1 MSPLCPQKNSN
12 ALQPLVSVA
21 EYRKVL
27 KDTESTDFE
36 ITERL
41 RYIESLCRCII
52 KQELENYDTQ
62 ENA

>member
-1 MSPLCPQKNSN
+1 MSTSRSQENSN

-36 ITERL
+36 IVERL
-41 RYIESLCRCII
+41 RYIESLCRAII
-52 KQELENYDTQ
+52 KAELENYVAQ
-62 ENA
+62 ENT